1 MHALKTYPLVSLVTE
16 QKQQENQL
24 SQTNQHSCH
33 KISLARAGGMVDPGE
48 IFVLSNLIGNDRY
61 FVSPTVCHT
70 VWSVV
75 SHITFII
82 IP

>member
-1 MHALKTYPLVSLVTE
+1 MHALKTHPLLSLVTE

-33 KISLARAGGMVDPGE
+33 KKSLARAGGMVDPGE

-61 FVSPTVCHT
+61 AKLCQS
-70 VWSVV
+70 
-75 SHITFII
+75 
-82 IP
+82 